1 MGRISSTTA
10 STGTSKSVVVSP
22 TTTALT
28 TAYTN
33 TSGAGAELKAVNI
46 NGQQTNSTLITAATG
61 ASEWS
66 FMGDNIHVLLGTQAD
81 TGYGFGEPYPVQLSD
96 NRVLI
101 FFLPHQ
107 QHRGGDTDFFSG
119 TMIHT
124 QILEYQT
131 AGGSKYVAGPIQ
143 NHTLPGTM
151 FQDMSYSLWS
161 MPESTYGSSTM
172 GERCWQAVA
181 LTSTK
186 VAAAVRIRGQF
197 WLMRFTITGNTVDHV
212 VTSLDLTGATAMN
225 MSTAYPF
232 AMETVPGNTN
242 QVIIAAADAS
252 NWTVQSHN
260 VPASGA
266 LSVSSAKQTLWS
278 HGSYMH
284 SIGMAKM
291 VKTATGTT
299 VPYCFAAPTS
309 TTASNGVV
317 YNYDNAAFTWTIQGT
332 NQSLTG
338 ISTNHSGFLGA
349 CLSTGT
355 AVNAV
360 ICTTTGS
367 GAGDGVVT
375 FYRQQTSAGFTTTR
389 QSLTTQHT
397 TYKRPTERFQWGD
410 ERAIFTGHN
419 GMLVC
424 YDSAGAMTNL
434 ISAVTDSVNTAR
446 WRPCWF
452 PFNSRPLYS
461 YYDDATRDP
470 GYNIAYSARTGMSS
484 TTNVGVRTLTGNYLP
499 YGHDYGNGYAWNEQ
513 ASCWIIAQG
522 GRLYALST
530 EGVVQSETRLYNMNT
545 TLNYLYCARQVAV
558 TPSGRILFS
567 CDYGLGIHSSTTHSV
582 STEWQSMTMQ
592 NYMCVTD
599 PVTSA
604 TSLKDIKLQKA
615 PNQISGPVSGNLV
628 YFTEQTSATT
638 TTEMAYMCYVYSG
651 HSNTYI
657 TWFDGSVWGGATYST
672 STPGGGGT
680 WGKGYRMN
688 QRLIQVTPCTVLFPR
703 GQWIMTGSYAHNS
716 TANLRQSGMSQTYA
730 FGGFGSMNTQ
740 DFQLDSTQAS
750 EGWGIGL
757 WSHYGKSSS
766 VSVSAQ
772 YEDTLQTLRVFSSF
786 NGRLQ
791 ERRGYINPITST
803 NHRQAVCA
811 ASKFGYVIAYQN
823 TSRADQTV
831 RAEVWNTV
839 DAVNYSAVQTTA
851 SGSGWFQ
858 LRQTNKNSMSLFNT
872 TGATTI
878 NNVYAYYGLP
888 DDVRFYIALDDN
900 VGNVFYLNNGQSI
913 SLANT
918 ESVFRSDSDY
928 QIPNGSS
935 IKVSVDT
942 PYSGQ
947 LLFSIV
953 ER

>member
-1 MGRISSTTA
+1 MGRISSTIA

-46 NGQQTNSTLITAATG
+46 AGQQNNTTLITAATG

-66 FMGDNIHVLLGTQAD
+66 FIGDNNHVLLGTQQE
-81 TGYGFGEPYPVQLSD
+81 GSYGFGEPYPVQLSD

-107 QHRGGDTDFFSG
+107 QHRGGNADFFSG

-181 LTSTK
+181 LTTTK

-197 WLMRFTITGNTVDHV
+197 WLMRFTITGNTVDHT
-212 VTSLDLTGATAMN
+212 VTSLDLTVAAAMN

-232 AMETVPGNTN
+232 TMETVPGNTN

-260 VPASGA
+260 VPNSGA
-266 LSVSSAKQTLWS
+266 LSISSAKQTLWS

-332 NQSLTG
+332 NQSLTA
-338 ISTNHSGFLGA
+338 ISTNHTGFLGA

-355 AVNAV
+355 NVNAV

-367 GAGDGVVT
+367 TGGDGIVT

-424 YDSAGAMTNL
+424 YDSAGTMTNL
-434 ISAVTDSVNTAR
+434 ISAITDSTNTAR

-452 PFNSRPLYS
+452 PFNSRPLYA
-461 YYDDATRDP
+461 YYDDATRDV

-484 TTNVGVRTLTGNYLP
+484 ATSVGVKTLTGNYLP
-499 YGHDYGNGYAWNEQ
+499 YGHDYGNGYAWNDQ
-513 ASCWIIAQG
+513 AGCWIIAQG
-522 GRLYALST
+522 GRLYALNT
-530 EGVVQSETRLYNMNT
+530 DGVIQSENRLYNMHI
-545 TLNYLYCARQVAV
+545 TLNYVWCARQVTV

-567 CDYGLGIHSSTTHSV
+567 CDYGLGIHPATTYST
-582 STEWQSMTMQ
+582 STEWQSMTSQM
-592 NYMCVTD
+592 YMNTTD
-599 PVTSA
+599 PVTTPTA
-604 TSLKDIKLQKA
+604 LKDIKLQKA
-615 PNQISGPVSGNLV
+615 PNQISGPVSGNIV
-628 YFTEQTSATT
+628 YFTDSAG
-638 TTEMAYMCYVYSG
+638 TEMAYILYVASSHG
-651 HSNTYI
+651 TTNIS
-657 TWFDGSVWGGATYST
+657 WFDGTDWQGVTYATS
-672 STPGGGGT
+672 SPGSGGT
-680 WGKGYRMN
+680 WGKGYKLN
-688 QRLIQVTPCTVLFPR
+688 QRLMQVTPCTTLFPR
-703 GQWIMTGSYAHNS
+703 GQWMMMGSYGTNS
-716 TANLRQSGMSQTYA
+716 DANYRYSGMSNTHA
-730 FGGFGSMNTQ
+730 FGTFTSMNIQ
-740 DFQLDSTQAS
+740 EFQLDGTAVT
-750 EGWGIGL
+750 EGWGIGG
-757 WSHYGKSSS
+757 WTHNGRSSG
-766 VSVSAQ
+766 VSVTAQ

-791 ERRGYINPITST
+791 ERRGYVNPVTSV

-811 ASKFGYVIAYQN
+811 VSKFGYVIAYQN

-839 DAVNYSAVQTTA
+839 DAVNYVTAQTTA
-851 SGSGWFQ
+851 AGSGWFQ
-858 LRQTNKNSMSLFNT
+858 LRQTNKNSMAIFNT

-878 NNVYAYYGLP
+878 NNVYSYYGLP

-900 VGNVFYLNNGQSI
+900 AGNVFYLNNGQSLTLA
-913 SLANT
+913 SLQ
-918 ESVFRSDSDY
+918 SVFRSDVDF
-928 QIPNGSS
+928 QVPPGSS
-935 IKVSVDT
+935 IKVAVDT
-942 PYSGQ
+942 PYTEQ
-947 LLFSIV
+947 LLLSLV

>member
-1 MGRISSTTA
+1 MGRISSTQA
-10 STGTSKSVVVSP
+10 STGTSRSVVVSP

-46 NGQQTNSTLITAATG
+46 AGQQNNTTLITAATG
-61 ASEWS
+61 ASEWN
-66 FMGDNIHVLLGTQAD
+66 FMGDNIHVIIQSQAD
-81 TGYGFGEPYPVQLSD
+81 TGQGFGEPYPVQLSD

-107 QHRGGDTDFFSG
+107 QHRGGNTDFFSG

-131 AGGSKYVAGPIQ
+131 SGGNKYVAGPIQ

-161 MPESTYGSSTM
+161 APESIYGSSTM

-197 WLMRFTITGNTVDHV
+197 WLMRFTITGNTVDHT
-212 VTSLDLTGATAMN
+212 VTSLDLTVAAAMN
-225 MSTAYPF
+225 SSTAYPF

-260 VPASGA
+260 VPNSGA
-266 LSVSSAKQTLWS
+266 LSISSAKQTLWS

-338 ISTNHSGFLGA
+338 ISTNHTGFLGA

-375 FYRQQTSAGFTTTR
+375 FYRQLSSAGFTTTR

-410 ERAIFTGHN
+410 ERAIFNGHN

-424 YDSAGAMTNL
+424 YDSAGTATNL

-461 YYDDATRDP
+461 YYDDATRDV
-470 GYNIAYSARTGMSS
+470 GHNIAYVARTGMSTATS
-484 TTNVGVRTLTGNYLP
+484 VGVKTLTGNFLP
-499 YGHDYGNGYAWNEQ
+499 YGFDYGNGYCWNEQ
-513 ASCWIIAQG
+513 AGCWIFTQG
-522 GRLYALST
+522 GRLYALNT
-530 EGVVQSETRLYNMNT
+530 AGVIQSEIKLYNLNT
-545 TLNYLYCARQVAV
+545 TLNYLYCARQVTV
-558 TPSGRILFS
+558 TPTGRILFS
-567 CDYGLGIHSSTTHSV
+567 CDYGLGIHASTTYSV
-582 STEWQSMTMQ
+582 STEWQSMTSTMQ
-592 NYMCVTD
+592 MCVTD

-604 TSLKDIKLQKA
+604 TGLRDTKLQKA
-615 PNQISGPVSGNLV
+615 PNNISGMVSGNIV
-628 YFTEQTSATT
+628 YFTDNSG
-638 TTEMAYMCYVYSG
+638 TEMAYMLYVYSG
-651 HSNTYI
+651 HSNSYI

-672 STPGGGGT
+672 ASPGSGGL
-680 WGKGYRMN
+680 WGKGYKLN
-688 QRLIQVTPCTVLFPR
+688 QRLIQAGPCNAAFPN
-703 GQWIMTGSYAHNS
+703 GQWMMVGSYAHNS
-716 TANLRQSGMSQTYA
+716 LSNYKQSGMSNTYA
-730 FGGFGSMNTQ
+730 FGSFGSMNTQ
-740 DFQLDSTQAS
+740 DFQLDSTEVT

-757 WSHYGKSSS
+757 WSHYGRSSS
-766 VSVSAQ
+766 VSVTAQ

-786 NGRLQ
+786 NGRIQ
-791 ERRGYINPITST
+791 ERRGYVNPITST
-803 NHRQAVCA
+803 NHRWADCAV
-811 ASKFGYVIAYQN
+811 SKFGYVIAYQN

-831 RAEVWNTV
+831 RAEVWNTL
-839 DAVNYSAVQTTA
+839 DASSPVTTQTTA
-851 SGSGWFQ
+851 AGSGWFQ
-858 LRQTNKNSMSLFNT
+858 MSQQNKNSMAIFNT

-878 NNVYAYYGLP
+878 NNVYSYYGLP

-900 VGNVFYLNNGQSI
+900 AGNIFYFNNGQSL
-913 SLANT
+913 SLASLQ
-918 ESVFRSDSDY
+918 SVFRSDVDF
-928 QIPNGSS
+928 QVPPGSS
-935 IKVSVDT
+935 IKIAMDT
-942 PYSGQ
+942 PYTAQ
-947 LLFSIV
+947 LLLSLV

>member
-1 MGRISSTTA
+1 MGRISSTIT
-10 STGTSKSVVVSP
+10 STGTSKAVVVSP

-28 TAYTN
+28 TVYTN
-33 TSGAGAELKAVNI
+33 SGAGAELKAVNI
-46 NGQQTNSTLITAATG
+46 NGQQNNTTLITAATG

-66 FMGDNIHVLLGTQAD
+66 FMGDNIHVILGTQQE
-81 TGYGFGEPYPVQLSD
+81 GSYGFGEPYPVQLSD

-107 QHRGGDTDFFSG
+107 QHRGGNADFFSG

-131 AGGSKYVAGPIQ
+131 AGGNKYVAGPIQ

-172 GERCWQAVA
+172 GEPCWRAVA
-181 LTSTK
+181 LTTTK
-186 VAAAVRIRGQF
+186 VAAAVRIRSQF

-212 VTSLDLTGATAMN
+212 IASLDLTGASAMN
-225 MSTAYPF
+225 TSTAYPF
-232 AMETVPGNTN
+232 AMDTVPGNTD

-260 VPASGA
+260 VPNSGA

-278 HGSYMH
+278 HGSYHH

-291 VKTATGTT
+291 VKTATSNI

-317 YNYDNAAFTWTIQGT
+317 YDYNNSTFTWTIKGT

-338 ISTNHSGFLGA
+338 ITTNHTGFLGS

-355 AVNAV
+355 NVNAV
-360 ICTTTGS
+360 ICTTTG
-367 GAGDGVVT
+367 GDPGDGLVT
-375 FYRQQTSAGFTTTR
+375 FYHQLVSTGFTTTR
-389 QSLTTQHT
+389 TTLTTQHT
-397 TYKRPTERFQWGD
+397 TAKRPTERFQWGD
-410 ERAIFTGHN
+410 ERAIFTGHH

-424 YDSAGAMTNL
+424 FDSAGTRTNL
-434 ISAVTDSVNTAR
+434 INAVTDSVNTAR

-470 GYNIAYSARTGMSS
+470 GYNIAYVARTGMSTATS
-484 TTNVGVRTLTGNYLP
+484 VGVKTLTGNYLP
-499 YGHDYGNGYAWNEQ
+499 YGHDYGNGYCWNEQ
-513 ASCWIIAQG
+513 ASCWIFTQG
-522 GRLYALST
+522 GRLYALNT
-530 EGVVQSETRLYNMNT
+530 EGVIQSETNLYNMHT
-545 TLNYLYCARQVAV
+545 TLTYLWCARQVTV
-558 TPSGRILFS
+558 TPTGRILFS
-567 CDYGLGIHSSTTHSV
+567 CDYGLGIHPSTTYSV
-582 STEWQSMTMQ
+582 STQWNSLTQQ

-599 PVTSA
+599 PVT
-604 TSLKDIKLQKA
+604 TPTGLKDIKLQKA

-628 YFTEQTSATT
+628 YFTDASG
-638 TTEMAYMCYVYSG
+638 TEMAYMCYVYSG
-651 HSNTYI
+651 HGSTYI
-657 TWFDGSVWGGATYST
+657 TWFDGAEWGGATYST
-672 STPGGGGT
+672 STPGSPGT
-680 WGKGYRMN
+680 WGKGYRLN
-688 QRLIQVTPCTVLFPR
+688 QRLIQVTPCSTLFPR
-703 GQWIMTGSYAHNS
+703 GQWMMVGSYAHNS
-716 TANLRQSGMSQTYA
+716 DANYRYSGMSNTYA

-740 DFQLDSTQAS
+740 DFQLDSTAVT
-750 EGWGIGL
+750 EGWGIGM
-757 WSHYGKSSS
+757 WTHNGRSSG
-766 VSVSAQ
+766 VSVTAQ
-772 YEDTLQTLRVFSSF
+772 YEDTLSTLRVFTSF

-791 ERRGYINPITST
+791 QRRGYVNPVTSV

-823 TSRADQTV
+823 TSRADATV

-839 DAVNYSAVQTTA
+839 DAVNYVTAQTTA

-858 LRQTNKNSMSLFNT
+858 LRQTNKNSMQLFNT

-878 NNVYAYYGLP
+878 NNVYSFYGLP

-900 VGNVFYLNNGQSI
+900 AGNVFYLNNGQSV
-913 SLANT
+913 SLA
-918 ESVFRSDSDY
+918 SLQSLFRSDVDY

-935 IKVSVDT
+935 IKVAVDT
-942 PYSGQ
+942 PYTNQ
-947 LLFSIV
+947 VLLSIV